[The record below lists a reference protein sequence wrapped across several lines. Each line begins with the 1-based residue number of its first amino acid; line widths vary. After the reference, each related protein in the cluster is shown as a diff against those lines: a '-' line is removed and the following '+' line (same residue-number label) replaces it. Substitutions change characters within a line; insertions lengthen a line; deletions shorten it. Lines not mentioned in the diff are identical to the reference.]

1 MELPADDG
9 RNIPHVLVDGPW
21 DPRDDWNLAFR
32 LEIMDDS
39 SIDTDSNNSENQRQR
54 EIEEQKQEVI
64 SLSSGSVDEPLFQE
78 QSVFDVSTEGQT
90 SELTDR
96 VSEASAVSSDDGFLC
111 QFCGEPSGCD
121 CVERGYK
128 M

>member
-9 RNIPHVLVDGPW
+9 RDVVQIHLDGPW

-54 EIEEQKQEVI
+54 EIAEQNHQEVI

-78 QSVFDVSTEGQT
+78 ESVFDVSTEGQT
-90 SELTDR
+90 SE
-96 VSEASAVSSDDGFLC
+96 VSNLSSDDGFLC

-121 CVERGYK
+121 CIERGYK

>member
-54 EIEEQKQEVI
+54 EIAEPNLEVI
-64 SLSSGSVDEPLFQE
+64 SISSGSVDEPLFQE
-78 QSVFDVSTEGQT
+78 ESVFDISTEGQT
-90 SELTDR
+90 SEITDE
-96 VSEASAVSSDDGFLC
+96 VSEVSDVSSDDGFLC

-121 CVERGYK
+121 CIERGYK